1 MESQRSRGVE
11 LGKAAAFAFGTVSLL
26 VHKATQ
32 DGHLAAAGRQGIDE
46 LGAALKAFPESIQA
60 SEPGAIFEPTQG
72 EVAAARKTG
81 GFGQHSPSGIVGG
94 RHGVYG
100 PEHERPQHGQSAGRT
115 PSELAADRG
124 PVQGPEHGQ
133 EHGKEYGHDHSRGM

>member
-1 MESQRSRGVE
+1 MESQTSRGAE

-46 LGAALKAFPESIQA
+46 LGAALKAFPDAIQTQ
-60 SEPGAIFEPTQG
+60 EPGTIFNPTQG
-72 EVAAARKTG
+72 EVAAGRKAES
-81 GFGQHSPSGIVGG
+81 FGHHPSGIVGG

-100 PEHERPQHGQSAGRT
+100 PEHERPAGRT
-115 PSELAADRG
+115 PSEIAADRSG
-124 PVQGPEHGQ
+124 VQGPEHGQ
-133 EHGKEYGHDHSRGM
+133 EHGKEYGHDHSRGL